1 MEKTVNKSAL
11 HKVSIYYT
19 KADDRY
25 AAAHYDLV
33 TDIMISAFGHTLY
46 VTCIDA
52 ISDREHTYKYD
63 VEHLIS
69 IIIDDRLFEMEDVK

>member
-1 MEKTVNKSAL
+1 MEKTENKSTL
-11 HKVSIYYT
+11 HKVDVYYT
-19 KADDRY
+19 NPTNKYTAS
-25 AAAHYDLV
+25 HHDLV

-46 VTCIDA
+46 VTCIDP
-52 ISDREHTYKYD
+52 ITDYEHTYKYD

>member
-11 HKVSIYYT
+11 HHVDVYYT
-19 KADDRY
+19 DVSDKYTAS
-25 AAAHYDLV
+25 HHDLV

-46 VTCIDA
+46 VTCIDP
-52 ISDREHTYKYD
+52 ITDYEHTYKYD

>member
-1 MEKTVNKSAL
+1 MDKTVNKSTL
-11 HKVSIYYT
+11 HKVDVYYT
-19 KADDRY
+19 KADNKY
-25 AAAHYDLV
+25 TASHHDLV

-46 VTCIDA
+46 VTCIDP
-52 ISDREHTYKYD
+52 ITDQEHTYKYD

>member
-1 MEKTVNKSAL
+1 MEKTVNKSPL
-11 HKVSIYYT
+11 HHVDVYYT
-19 KADDRY
+19 NANDKYTAS
-25 AAAHYDLV
+25 HHDLV

-46 VTCIDA
+46 VTCIDP
-52 ISDREHTYKYD
+52 ITDYEHTYKYD